1 MRPPLPGEASKRGRS
16 AQDNRQSLNA
26 VFGILCTGA
35 PWRDRGGW
43 AGLLEALTDDPH
55 FECPMIDASYSKVPH
70 HGQGPVAATRAL
82 SALKGTEQQ
91 TASGLDAHGR
101 PVRLVLTG
109 GTAADCARA
118 PALAT
123 DLPAQYLLADR
134 GYDTIAMVVGAVEQG
149 MVTVILP
156 RSHRKGPRYYD
167 RGLYRLR
174 HMVENAFLNFKQWRA
189 VATLYA
195 ERTASVLAICQITVL
210 VLWPSYFDDT
220 T

>member
-1 MRPPLPGEASKRGRS
+1 MTPG
-16 AQDNRQSLNA
+16 
-26 VFGILCTGA
+26 
-35 PWRDRGGW
+35 
-43 AGLLEALTDDPH
+43 
-55 FECPMIDASYSKVPH
+55 YSKVPH
-70 HGQGPVAATRAL
+70 HGQGPVAATRAF

-149 MVTVILP
+149 MVTEILP

-167 RGLYRLR
+167 RGPLSAAPYGGERIPELQAMENGGDALCRKDRVSPR
-174 HMVENAFLNFKQWRA
+174 HL
-189 VATLYA
+189 T
-195 ERTASVLAICQITVL
+195 
-210 VLWPSYFDDT
+210 D
-220 T
+220 